1 MPNYSSNKGDPRK
14 KGKLSDVVKPKKK
27 LFTRVSAKDKLETIA
42 ELQSDL
48 VVMFTDLGI
57 VLSNT
62 NTMAR
67 SLVAKGWI
75 KVKKIEKDTL

>member
-1 MPNYSSNKGDPRK
+1 MANYSSNKGDPRK
-14 KGKLSDVVKPKKK
+14 KGKLSDVVHPKKQ
-27 LFTRVSAKDKLETIA
+27 LFTRMKSADKLEMIA

-75 KVKKIEKDTL
+75 KVHKIEKDTL